1 MKYKML
7 APLAL
12 AACLAA
18 GSVSAAVPAGGMYLN
33 RDGTPVTE
41 EQMTPVRPTATPMP
55 PQSEAVLS
63 AMAALPHSSS
73 ALVHFTVT
81 EDGAAK
87 DATIAASSGSI
98 VLDEY
103 AVTAVSGWRFSPAK
117 WDGRPASTEVN
128 VPIRFIS
135 TMVSVPAAPTS
146 SPMKELPK
154 SAAEIVSSHE
164 GGIDVPVAV
173 SVKADGTLDGTPK
186 TAPWDNETLTDAEK
200 KTLGRYAENAVKGWT
215 FSPAENPDGEAIASD
230 VVVIVHVK

>member
-1 MKYKML
+1 MKYKWL

-12 AACLAA
+12 AVCLAA
-18 GSVSAAVPAGGMYLN
+18 GSVSAAVPEGGMYLN

-55 PQSEAVLS
+55 EQNSAVLE
-63 AMAALPHSSS
+63 AMAALPHSAS

-81 EDGAAK
+81 ADGLPK
-87 DATIAASSGSI
+87 DAVIEVSSGSV

-103 AVTAVSGWRFSPAK
+103 AVTAVKGWRFSPAK
-117 WDGRPASTEVN
+117 WDDRPVSTEVN
-128 VPIRFIS
+128 VPVRFIS

-154 SAAEIVSSHE
+154 SAAGILAAHE

-173 SVKADGTLDGTPK
+173 SVKADGKLDGTPK
-186 TAPWDNETLTDAEK
+186 TASWDNETLTDTEK
-200 KTLGRYAENAVKGWT
+200 KTLGRYAENAVRDWT
-215 FSPAENPDGEAIASD
+215 FSPAKNPDGEPIASD
-230 VVVIVHVK
+230 VTVIVHVK

>member
-12 AACLAA
+12 AAFLAA
-18 GSVSAAVPAGGMYLN
+18 GSASAAVPAEGMYLN

-55 PQSEAVLS
+55 EQNSAVLD
-63 AMAALPHSSS
+63 AMRALPHSS
-73 ALVHFTVT
+73 AAVVHFTVT
-81 EDGAAK
+81 ADGLPK
-87 DATIAASSGSI
+87 DAIIASSSGSV

-103 AVTAVSGWRFSPAK
+103 AVTAVAGWRFSPAK
-117 WDGRPASTEVN
+117 RDDRPVSTEVN
-128 VPIRFIS
+128 VPIRFRS
-135 TMVSVPAAPTS
+135 SMVSVPAAPTS

-173 SVKADGTLDGTPK
+173 SVKADGSLDGAPK